1 MKGWK
6 VRSWVCKGGETGRGW
21 VCEGGG
27 RLGTGS
33 VKGRKVRDWVC
44 EGVELEGKGLG
55 L

>member
-6 VRSWVCKGGETGRGW
+6 VRSW

-33 VKGRKVRDWVC
+33 VKGWKVRSWVC
-44 EGVELEGKGLG
+44 EGGGRLGAGSVKGAEG
-55 L
+55 